1 MHNFE
6 KHDIKVFDAFI
17 EKFAQQYV
25 NQRSQNNIDFDAVD
39 SSFLFDAS
47 GFDSSQLKKRII
59 QSSVAKDIKR
69 EKGANPTTLNDIYRS
84 DLGELLMTCFFEEKI
99 NEEERFT
106 IPLKNISDRELAA
119 QPGRGLDAVGY
130 RLEGNVVN
138 ILLGEAKVSAEKKSP
153 PQVVDSAEDSIYKS
167 QKKNKE
173 DIKRLVDRLSD
184 HCKKLQTKDAAILGL
199 GILLLENEDSGG
211 YKITYGCTLI
221 RDSECVNEE
230 KDFGKLKSNSSEF
243 DPNKIRFAILSFTDK
258 NIVETV
264 NLFYQKVQEIIGE
277 DI

>member
-1 MHNFE
+1 M
-6 KHDIKVFDAFI
+6 
-17 EKFAQQYV
+17 
-25 NQRSQNNIDFDAVD
+25 
-39 SSFLFDAS
+39 
-47 GFDSSQLKKRII
+47 KKRII
-59 QSSVAKDIKR
+59 QSSLAKDIKR
-69 EKGANPTTLNDIYRS
+69 ENGTTPTTLNDIYRS
-84 DLGELLMTCFFEEKI
+84 DLGELLMTYFFEEKI
-99 NEEERFT
+99 NKEERFT

-153 PQVVDSAEDSIYKS
+153 PQVVDSTEDSIYKS

-173 DIKRLVDRLSD
+173 DVKRLVDRLSD
-184 HCKKLQTKDAAILGL
+184 HCRKLQTKDATILGL
-199 GILLLENEDSGG
+199 GILLLENEDSDS

-230 KDFGKLKSNSSEF
+230 KDYGKVKSNSSEF
-243 DPNKIRFAILSFTDK
+243 DPNQIRFAILSFTDK
-258 NIVETV
+258 NILETV